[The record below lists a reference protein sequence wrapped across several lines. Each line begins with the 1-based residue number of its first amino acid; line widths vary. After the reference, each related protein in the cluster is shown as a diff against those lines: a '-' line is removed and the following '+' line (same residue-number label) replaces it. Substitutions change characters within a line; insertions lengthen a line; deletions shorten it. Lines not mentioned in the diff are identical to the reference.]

1 MYPVSDPA
9 KALFKKDNTLKFL
22 KITVTDTNTAIP
34 YANIES
40 ESLEWRQSLWDS
52 DAFRFG
58 GCVSSF
64 LSFTTLNY
72 ATELVGKEI
81 KAEVVIRNT
90 DYGQLRDSSGELVE
104 DANGNIVNVLGAEH
118 TSAYDGSA
126 IDAFVERMNVTG
138 SGSEETPDSYA
149 IPLGIFIVTQNEL
162 AANGVVR
169 TVVAYD
175 RLYRFRNMNILNF
188 YTQALSPAGVWH
200 QGVGTK
206 VSLSYLLQQVWYA
219 LSSENGTANPSPIA
233 LDDITSSSGAAI
245 DMTATWL
252 DFTSS
257 NPYITDENN
266 YWNYVQYDWDGI
278 TVLRDIFEATYSFG
292 IMDREGNL
300 SVVKRDGA
308 NSSSSDYGFKN
319 TVETYTARMIKSNT
333 LLSGEALKP
342 QQVRLYETTYDNC
355 AYLGQIP
362 ICTVYPNDQGGWNQ
376 TTIPPITYA
385 MKRNTAIRGMYGNNP
400 SGASLTPQRSAIAQ
414 TGYEILSTYFPYT
427 NIKATVVGLPY
438 VDVGD
443 YVQFNV
449 GGETVKA
456 IIQSRTLKG
465 IIGMVDTIE
474 TRFPSEYEQ
483 LTYRNAFNNPVTINV
498 ESEES

>member
-1 MYPVSDPA
+1 MYSVPDRA
-9 KALFKKDNTLKFL
+9 KALLKRDNTLKYL
-22 KITVTDTNTAIP
+22 KITILDTGNVIP

-52 DAFRFG
+52 DSFRFG
-58 GCVSSF
+58 GCISNY
-64 LSFTTLNY
+64 LSFSTLNY
-72 ATELVGKEI
+72 SEDLVGKEI

-126 IDAFVERMNVTG
+126 IDAFVEKMNVTG

-149 IPLGIFIVTQNEL
+149 IPLGVFIVTQNEL

-206 VSLSYLLQQVWYA
+206 VSLNYLLQQVWYA

-233 LDDITSSSGAAI
+233 LDDITSSSGATI

-257 NPYITDENN
+257 NPYITDEND

-278 TVLRDIFEATYSFG
+278 TVLRDIFESAYSFG

-308 NSSSSDYGFKN
+308 NSPGSDYGFKN
-319 TVETYTARMIKSNT
+319 AVETYTARMIKCNT

-362 ICTVYPNDQGGWNQ
+362 ICTVYPNDQSGWNQ
-376 TTIPPITYA
+376 TTIPPKTYA

-400 SGASLTPQRSAIAQ
+400 SGTSLTPQRSAIAQ
-414 TGYEILSTYFPYT
+414 TGYEILSKYFPYT

-483 LTYRNAFNNPVTINV
+483 LTYRNAFNNAVTINA

>member
-1 MYPVSDPA
+1 MYSVPDRA
-9 KALFKKDNTLKFL
+9 KALLKRDNTLKYL
-22 KITVTDTNTAIP
+22 KITILDTGNVIP

-52 DAFRFG
+52 DSFRFG
-58 GCVSSF
+58 GCISNY
-64 LSFTTLNY
+64 LSFSTLNY
-72 ATELVGKEI
+72 SEDLVGKEI
-81 KAEVVIRNT
+81 KAEIVVH
-90 DYGQLRDSSGELVE
+90 DSSYGSLRDSSGELVI
-104 DANGNIVNVLGAEH
+104 DSNNNLVNVSGAAY
-118 TSAYDGSA
+118 TSVYTGSD
-126 IDAFVERMNVTG
+126 IDTFISKMNVN
-138 SGSEETPDSYA
+138 SDNSESIVDSYN
-149 IPLGIFIVTQNEL
+149 IPLGIFIVVENNL

-206 VSLSYLLQQVWYA
+206 VSLNYLLQQVWYA

-257 NPYITDENN
+257 NPYITDKND

-292 IMDREGNL
+292 VVDREGNL

-308 NSSSSDYGFKN
+308 NSPGSDYGFKK

-362 ICTVYPNDQGGWNQ
+362 ICTVYPNDQSGWNQ
-376 TTIPPITYA
+376 TTIPPKTYA

-400 SGASLTPQRSAIAQ
+400 SGTSLTLQRSAIAQ